1 METSQVSL
9 GRRVRA
15 LVMKISGASFW
26 NNTISMATG
35 SEAWVRKDFKISDKE
50 IWGGHMVYGL
60 MEMSAKDEY
69 LCISYLVPQ
78 TTSLTA

>member
-1 METSQVSL
+1 
-9 GRRVRA
+9 
-15 LVMKISGASFW
+15 
-26 NNTISMATG
+26 MATG

-50 IWGGHMVYGL
+50 IWGGHMVCGL
-60 MEMSAKDEY
+60 MGMSAKDEY